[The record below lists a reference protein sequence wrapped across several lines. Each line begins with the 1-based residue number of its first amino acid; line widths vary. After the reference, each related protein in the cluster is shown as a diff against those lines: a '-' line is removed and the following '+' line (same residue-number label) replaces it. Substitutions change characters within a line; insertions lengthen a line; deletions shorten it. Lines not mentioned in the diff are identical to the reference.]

1 MQQFSIGGK
10 FYVEV
15 SDRATANLEQAEA
28 AIQEHFQ
35 RICNLVMGRTLH
47 LSNPMPQECRKTF
60 ESMEKVFSEGRF
72 ADHFLVD
79 LQNRW
84 VIVRSL
90 DAAEFTLYSSMLEE
104 HPEIAAFLKAH

>member
-1 MQQFSIGGK
+1 MEFLIGSK
-10 FYVEV
+10 FYLEV
-15 SDRATANLEQAEA
+15 PDRTASNVEQAEA

-35 RICNLVMGRTLH
+35 RITGLVLGRTLY
-47 LSNPMPQECRKTF
+47 LSHPVPQECRKTF